1 MHGSKL
7 RWRCV
12 AYTCWLLVAHSFAQA
27 QGQAQSQSTNQS
39 SDTTT
44 NSFDGFIESALQA
57 YDAGRFAEARTA
69 FRRAHAIQPTART
82 LRTIGMCSFNLGDY
96 ADAVEN
102 LEASLTDQRKPLTD
116 EHRKHAQDLIN
127 RANPHIGRFHLR
139 LTPAEASLTV
149 DGQAPLM
156 IGHSELLLEAG
167 RHEIDVQAPGFR
179 GTQSVLD
186 VDGGDRTTLEVRL
199 TPAPEGIAAGGSN
212 LSEASAPAASTRAS
226 GQKSHP
232 ASVQTTV
239 GYVSLGVGVASL
251 IGFGVVS
258 GLALSEK
265 SKLDD
270 RCGAHT
276 CGPSHFDEVDRYDTL
291 RTASTVTLIAG
302 GVFAATGAVLLLMRH
317 GDREREHARFTPLIG
332 PGAIGLRGEL

>member
-1 MHGSKL
+1 MDGSKL

-12 AYTCWLLVAHSFAQA
+12 AYTCWLLVAHSLAH
-27 QGQAQSQSTNQS
+27 AQSQPTNQS
-39 SDTTT
+39 SDTAP
-44 NSFDGFIESALQA
+44 NSFDEFIESALQA
-57 YDAGRFAEARTA
+57 YDAGRFAEARTS
-69 FRRAHAIQPTART
+69 FKRAHALQPTART

-96 ADAVEN
+96 ADAVAN
-102 LEASLTDQRKPLTD
+102 LEAALTDQRKPLTD

-139 LTPAEASLTV
+139 LTPADANLTV

-156 IGHSELLLEAG
+156 VGRSELLLEAG
-167 RHEIDVQAPGFR
+167 RHELDVQASGYR
-179 GTQSVLD
+179 GVQNVLD

-199 TPAPEGIAAGGSN
+199 NPGPAGVAAIGANSSEAPAPATGARSN
-212 LSEASAPAASTRAS
+212 

-239 GYVSLGVGVASL
+239 GYVTLGVGVASL

-258 GLALSEK
+258 ALALSEK

-270 RCGAHT
+270 RCGSHS
-276 CGPSHFDEVDRYDTL
+276 CGPTHFDEVDRYDSL

-302 GVFAATGAVLLLMRH
+302 GAFAAAGAVLLLMRH
-317 GDREREHARFTPLIG
+317 GEREHAALTPLIG